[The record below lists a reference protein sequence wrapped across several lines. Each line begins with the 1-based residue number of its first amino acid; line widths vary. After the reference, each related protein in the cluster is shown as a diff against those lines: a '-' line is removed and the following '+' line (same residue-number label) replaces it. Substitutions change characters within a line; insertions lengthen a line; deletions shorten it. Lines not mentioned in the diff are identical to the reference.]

1 MDLPRLKIGTDQETM
16 MPVYITDRYTHVLLM
31 GKSGS
36 GKSTSISNW
45 WEQDHYYK
53 NAKVLVDPSGFL
65 AKNCYSISQGIY
77 CSQDHPV
84 SINPMKAPYTD
95 SQISDLIAEAV
106 NQVVTVTTPN
116 QAFTV
121 KMRGILDQ
129 AIKWCLNHNR
139 RSLLHVLDYIIN
151 QQGDKET
158 RDGIISRLTFL
169 LNDSRMEKLLCGNN
183 SIEWGE
189 LIRKGQT
196 FLLDTFGMSKEKMVF
211 AGSLIAHGINSYFR
225 YMRPAEYL
233 PFSLYIDECHN
244 FVSASLFDI
253 LKEGRKYKLS
263 CILAT
268 QDFAVIEERMA
279 RVMLNVCNIVSYR
292 LGHREAGF
300 VARELDIPS
309 QDIQFIEKYHVVYL
323 TPKGKGIA
331 KAPRPPFIKEIKT
344 PVGTTELQRTS
355 KFTWFPLESYPQP
368 ESP

>member
-36 GKSTSISNW
+36 GKSTSLSNW
-45 WEQDHYYK
+45 WQQDDYYK

-65 AKNCYSISQGIY
+65 AKDCYSISRGRY
-77 CSQDHPV
+77 CSQDHPISV
-84 SINPMKAPYTD
+84 NPMKAPYTD
-95 SQISDLIAEAV
+95 SQISDMIAEAV

-129 AIKWCLNHNR
+129 AVKWCYNHNR
-139 RSLLHVLDYIIN
+139 RSLLHVLDYVIN

-158 RDGIISRLTFL
+158 RDGIISRLTFI
-169 LNDSRMEKLLCGNN
+169 LNDPRMEKLLCGNDTV
-183 SIEWGE
+183 EWGE
-189 LIRKGQT
+189 LISKRQT
-196 FLLDTFGMSKEKMVF
+196 FILDCFGMSKEKMIF
-211 AGSLIAHGINSYFR
+211 TGSLVAHGINSYFR
-225 YMRPAEYL
+225 YSRPAAYY
-233 PFSLYIDECHN
+233 PASLYIDECHN
-244 FVSASLFDI
+244 FISVSLSDI

-279 RVMLNVCNIVSYR
+279 RVMLNVGNIVAYR

-300 VARELDIPS
+300 VARELDISS
-309 QDIQFIEKYHVVYL
+309 QDIQFIEKFHSAYM
-323 TPKGKGIA
+323 TQKGKGIA
-331 KAPRPPFIKEIKT
+331 KAPRPPFIKETKT

-355 KFTWFPLESYPQP
+355 KFIWFTLESYPQP